1 MKFVNYLIG
10 ILLLWGSYAFSQQIS
25 VDDSVGLQQLIEDNL
40 VQNSCVEITNI
51 TSSVNG
57 TASGFSSYAQFD
69 RASSNFPFQNGI
81 MLSTGNATSGGNGVT
96 TPTLSEGSTIWGT
109 DPDLETALGVSN
121 TLNATSIE
129 FDIVSISSQLQFNYL
144 LASEEYFGINPC
156 QLSDGFAFLIKE
168 TGSTLPY
175 QNIALVPGTS
185 TPVNTNTIHDEIFGV
200 CPAQNDQ
207 YFDGYNVGD
216 TNYNG
221 RTTVLTAATTITPYV
236 QYHIKLVIADQ
247 TDGSYDSAVFIEGN
261 SFKILDLGEDVSTC
275 APSVTL
281 DADIEN
287 PLATYAWFLDNSPIT
302 NTNPLPYLLN
312 ATQDGTYR
320 VEVTVDLNGNACV
333 ETDEVVIVLNTEEPI
348 NLISDYFLCDD
359 TSGDETEIFNLST
372 KNTEVIN
379 NIPFTNYSFSYHL
392 SDADARNNANS
403 ISGNFSNTINPQP
416 IFVRIQDLDS
426 GCYGFTTFNLL
437 VNPVPN
443 VTDPTDL
450 EICDTD
456 TEPDGHTV
464 IDLTQKD
471 NEITGGQSNLIV
483 SYHYSAV
490 DADSG
495 ANPIPVPYVNTNTP
509 TEIVY
514 VRVIDTQTGC
524 VNTSSLTINITTS
537 PIVNRDTQYLDA
549 CDTDHDGSADFD
561 LTQVINDVLDG
572 LDPTTVTITFHE
584 TLPDAQSGDNPVAD
598 ETNYQYQNAVI
609 EPGSTTLYIRIEDNN
624 TGCASIVPL
633 EPHTNLLL
641 TGTDTGDFALCDN
654 NDDDNDT
661 LEFDLTTV
669 ALYIANELPNIAVT
683 FYDTET
689 NRDTNNPID
698 DSVLYTATSPTT
710 LYIKIDDIASGCSD
724 FSEIT
729 LLVNPVL
736 LFNPADPIPYCDT
749 DDDGIVSIDMESLD
763 NTVTGGNP
771 NFEVRYYPTNTDA
784 ENNTDQLPPFYTNTA
799 MVETIYAR
807 IENIDTGCATINPF
821 EIQINLAPAA
831 TSPNPEIICDND
843 NNPQDG
849 FSIINLDATIPEVV
863 ADPTGLIIGFFTSYN
878 DADNDVDPITERT
891 NYNANTQTVY
901 IRVENDD
908 SLSCYNIVEYEI
920 TVNTLPIIPN
930 LTPFQICNDDGSPT
944 AYFLMVDKDVEI
956 LNGQT
961 GKEVYYFEDAGF
973 TTPIDKD
980 NDFQNSSNPQTI
992 YVRVENITDP
1002 TCFATS
1008 SFTLQVSSD
1017 PVYNTDFDPYLICD
1031 DITND
1036 QEHVF
1041 NLDEKRDEISQG
1053 STDLIIS
1060 FHLTQSDA
1068 EDNLNPQPTA
1078 YTNISNPQ
1086 TLYVRI
1092 ESSASFCYVVEEL
1105 GINIIASPDIT
1116 QASPFESCATDYSGS
1131 VIFNLEDADF
1141 QINDRLQNNLITN
1154 YFEDFED
1161 INQSDGLDNSNEIT
1175 DPTNYLSNTRT
1186 IYIKV
1191 ANTLTRCFSVIPLD
1205 LVVVPPPATNA
1216 IGTIEICDNDTD
1228 TFDLTTV
1235 DALIVND
1242 PNTVDI
1248 SYHNTQTDADNNQ
1261 NPIGNTFNYTASN
1274 HTIYVRVND
1283 PLINCPITV
1292 SFNLQI
1298 NQNPIANTA
1307 PDLVACDDDFDGFF
1321 EFDLSANANTIIGS
1335 QNASIHTVTYYSD
1348 ATNAETA
1355 SNALPNL
1362 HAAFDG
1368 EIIFARIQNNNTGC
1382 FSVSQF
1388 ATRIN
1393 PLPVIPIEDVVPLC
1407 INDLPL
1413 IISADTG
1420 NPNDTYLWS
1429 TGETSTEILLN
1440 DAGDIGDYWVTV
1452 TTPYVIGSDCSY
1464 TKNFTVIESED
1475 ATINFTT
1482 KVDFADPNSIT
1493 VDVSGIGDY
1502 VFILD
1507 DGEPQTS
1514 NVFENVTFGLH
1525 IVTIRDLNGCKD
1537 VTTEVVVID
1546 IPKFV
1551 TPNNDGTFD
1560 TWHIVGIQE
1569 IPGTVVYI
1577 YNRHG
1582 KLLKTLPHTSIGW
1595 DGTFNGQN
1603 MPSDDYWFVAKIIQ
1617 NNEAFDIRGHFALK
1631 R

>member
-1 MKFVNYLIG
+1 MKFGNFLMG
-10 ILLLWGSYAFSQQIS
+10 IFLLWGSYAFSQQIS
-25 VDDSVGLQQLIEDNL
+25 IDDSVGLQPLIENNL

-57 TASGFSSYAQFD
+57 SSSGFSSYAQFN
-69 RASSNFPFQNGI
+69 RAGSNFPFQNGI

-109 DPDLETALGVSN
+109 DPDLEAALGVSN

-168 TGSTLPY
+168 TGSALPY

-200 CPAQNDQ
+200 CPAQNSQ
-207 YFDGYNVGD
+207 YFDGYNIGD

-221 RTTVLTAATTITPYV
+221 RTNVLTASTTITPYV

-247 TDGSYDSAVFIEGN
+247 TDGTFDSAVFIEGN
-261 SFKILDLGEDVSTC
+261 SFRILDLGDDVSTC

-281 DADIEN
+281 DADIQN
-287 PLATYAWFLDNSPIT
+287 PQATYAWFLDN
-302 NTNPLPYLLN
+302 NPLATTLSTMS
-312 ATQDGTYR
+312 ATQDGIYR

-333 ETDEVVIVLNTEEPI
+333 ETDEIVVVLNTEEPI
-348 NLISDYFLCDD
+348 APISDYFLCDD
-359 TSGDETEIFNLST
+359 ISEDGIEVFDLSS
-372 KNTEVIN
+372 KNAEVIN
-379 NIPFTNYSFSYHL
+379 NIPFTNFFPHSYHL
-392 SDADARNNANS
+392 SDTDARNNVNS
-403 ISGNFSNTINPQP
+403 VSGNFSNTVNPQT
-416 IFVRIQDLDS
+416 IYVRIQDSDT
-426 GCYGFTTFNLL
+426 GCFGFTTFDLI

-443 VTDPTDL
+443 VTDPTPL
-450 EICDTD
+450 EICDSD
-456 TEPDGHTV
+456 TVPDGYTV

-471 NEITGGQSNLIV
+471 NEITGGQSNLAV

-490 DADSG
+490 DADNG
-495 ANPIPVPYVNTNTP
+495 ANPIPIPYVNTNTP
-509 TEIVY
+509 TEVVY
-514 VRVIDTQTGC
+514 IRVIDTQTGC
-524 VNTSSLTINITTS
+524 VNTSSLTIDITTS
-537 PIVNRDTQYLDA
+537 PIVDRNTQYIDA
-549 CDTDHDGSADFD
+549 CDADHDGSADFD
-561 LTQVINDVLDG
+561 LTQVINDVLMG

-584 TLPDAQSGDNPVAD
+584 TLPDAQSGINPVAD
-598 ETNYQYQNAVI
+598 ETNYQYQNALL
-609 EPGSTTLYIRIEDNN
+609 EPGSTRLYIRIEDNN

-641 TGTDTGDFALCDN
+641 TGTDTGDFALCDT
-654 NDDDNDT
+654 NDDGNDT
-661 LEFDLTTV
+661 LEFNLNTV
-669 ALYIANELPNIAVT
+669 ALFIANELPNIVVT
-683 FYDTET
+683 FYVTEMD
-689 NRDTNNPID
+689 RDTDTNPID
-698 DSVLYTATSPTT
+698 TTVLFAATSPTT
-710 LYIKIDDIASGCSD
+710 VYIKIDDVVSGCSD

-736 LFNPADPIPYCDT
+736 LFNPANPLPYCDT
-749 DDDGIVSIDMESLD
+749 DDDGFVSIDLASLD
-763 NTVTGGNP
+763 DTVTGGNP
-771 NFEVRYYPTNTDA
+771 NFEVRYFSTDIDA
-784 ENNTDQLPPFYTNTA
+784 QNNTNQLPPFYTNTS
-799 MVETIYAR
+799 MLETIYAR
-807 IENIDTGCATINPF
+807 IENIDTGCSTINPF

-831 TSPNPEIICDND
+831 TSPSPIVICDND
-843 NNPQDG
+843 QDG
-849 FSIINLDATIPEVV
+849 FSIINLDDKISETVTSTAGINI
-863 ADPTGLIIGFFTSYN
+863 DFFTSFD
-878 DADNDVDPITERT
+878 DADNNVNPITNRT

-908 SLSCYNIVEYEI
+908 SLSCYNIVTLDV
-920 TVNTLPIIPN
+920 TVNTLPVIPN
-930 LTPFQICNDDGSPT
+930 ITPFQICKDDGTFT
-944 AYFLMVDKDVEI
+944 ADFLLVDKDVEI

-961 GKEVYYFEDAGF
+961 GKEVYYFEDASF
-973 TTPIDKD
+973 TTPIDK
-980 NDFQNSSNPQTI
+980 NTIYQNTTTPQTV
-992 YVRVENITDP
+992 YVRVENITDT

-1017 PVYNTDFDPYLICD
+1017 PIYNTFSPYLICD

-1036 QEHVF
+1036 QIHVF
-1041 NLDEKRDEISQG
+1041 DLNEKITEISQG
-1053 STDLIIS
+1053 SPDNLNVT
-1060 FHLTQSDA
+1060 FHLTRQNA
-1068 EDNLNPQPTA
+1068 EDNINPQPIQ

-1116 QASPFESCATDYSGS
+1116 QATPFEQCDTDYDGF
-1131 VIFNLEDADF
+1131 VTFNLENADF
-1141 QINDRLQNNLITN
+1141 EILDRLQNDLIVN
-1154 YFEDFED
+1154 YFENFTD
-1161 INQSDGLDNSNEIT
+1161 INQNDGLDNSNEIL
-1175 DPTNYLSNTRT
+1175 DPINYISNTRT
-1186 IYIKV
+1186 VYIKV

-1205 LVVVPPPATNA
+1205 LVVVPPPPTNN
-1216 IGTIEICDNDTD
+1216 INTIEICDNDTD
-1228 TFDLTTV
+1228 TFDLATV
-1235 DALIVND
+1235 NTQIVND
-1242 PNTVDI
+1242 PSLVII
-1248 SYHNTQTDADNNQ
+1248 SYHNSQNDADNNQ
-1261 NPIGNTFNYTASN
+1261 NPIGNTYNYTANN
-1274 HTIYVRVND
+1274 HTIFVRVND

-1298 NQNPIANTA
+1298 NPNPIANTA
-1307 PDLVACDDDFDGFF
+1307 PDLISCDDDFDGFF
-1321 EFDLSANANTIIGS
+1321 EFDLSVNTNTIIGS
-1335 QNASIHTVTYYSD
+1335 QNTSTHTVTYYND
-1348 ATNAETA
+1348 ITNAESE

-1362 HAAFDG
+1362 YSAFDG
-1368 EIIFARIQNNNTGC
+1368 EIIYARIENNNTGC
-1382 FSVSQF
+1382 FAISQF

-1393 PLPVIPIEDVVPLC
+1393 PLPIVPIEDLVPLC

-1420 NPNDTYLWS
+1420 NPSDTYLWS
-1429 TGETSTEILLN
+1429 TGETSTEVLL
-1440 DAGDIGDYWVTV
+1440 DDVGDIGDYWVTV
-1452 TTPYVIGSDCSY
+1452 TTPHVVGPDCQY
-1464 TKNFTVIESED
+1464 TRNFTVIESED

-1560 TWHIVGIQE
+1560 TWHIVGVQE

-1582 KLLKTLPHTSIGW
+1582 KLLKTLPHTSRGW
-1595 DGTFNGQN
+1595 DGTFNGHN
-1603 MPSDDYWFVAKIIQ
+1603 MPSDDYWFVAKVIQ
-1617 NNEAFDIRGHFALK
+1617 NGEAFDIKGHFALK

>member
-1 MKFVNYLIG
+1 MKFVNYLLG
-10 ILLLWGSYAFSQQIS
+10 LLLLSSSYAFSQQIS
-25 VDDSVGLQQLIEDNL
+25 VDDTVGLQQLIQDNL

-57 TASGFSSYAQFD
+57 TSSGFSSYAQFD

-109 DPDLETALGVSN
+109 DPDLETALGVTN

-168 TGSTLPY
+168 TGSPLPY
-175 QNIALVPGTS
+175 QNIALVPNTS

-247 TDGSYDSAVFIEGN
+247 TDGTFDSAVFIEGN
-261 SFKILDLGEDVSTC
+261 SFKILDLGDDISTC
-275 APSVTL
+275 APSVIL
-281 DADIEN
+281 DADIQN
-287 PLATYAWFLDNSPIT
+287 PLATYAWFLDN
-302 NTNPLPYLLN
+302 NPLATTLPTIS

-333 ETDEVVIVLNTEEPI
+333 ETDEIVVVLNTEEPI
-348 NLISDYFLCDD
+348 DPISDYFLCDIG
-359 TSGDETEIFNLST
+359 GDETEIFDLSS

-379 NIPFTNYSFSYHL
+379 NIPFTNYDFSYHL
-392 SDADARNNANS
+392 SDADARNNINAVT
-403 ISGNFSNTINPQP
+403 GNFSNTVNPQT
-416 IFVRIQDLDS
+416 IYVRIQDLDS
-426 GCYGFTTFNLL
+426 GCYGFTTFNLI

-443 VTDPTDL
+443 ITDPADL
-450 EICDTD
+450 EICDGD
-456 TEPDGHTV
+456 TTPDGYTV

-471 NEITGGQSNLIV
+471 NEITGGQSSLVV
-483 SYHYSAV
+483 SYHYTTA
-490 DADSG
+490 DANSG
-495 ANPIPVPYVNTNTP
+495 ANPIPAPYVNTNTP
-509 TEIVY
+509 TEVVY
-514 VRVIDTQTGC
+514 ARIIDTQTGC
-524 VNTSSLTINITTS
+524 VNTTSLTINITTS
-537 PIVNRDTQYLDA
+537 PIVNRDTQYIDA

-561 LTQVINDVLDG
+561 LTQVINDVLMG
-572 LDPTTVTITFHE
+572 LTGVTFTFHE
-584 TLPDAQSGDNPVAD
+584 TLPDAQTGDNPIAD
-598 ETNYQYQNAVI
+598 ETNYQYQNALL
-609 EPGSTTLYIRIEDNN
+609 EPGNATLYIRIVDDI

-633 EPHTNLLL
+633 EVHTNLLL
-641 TGTDTGDFALCDN
+641 TGTDTGDFALCDT
-654 NDDDNDT
+654 NDDTNDT
-661 LEFDLTTV
+661 LAFDLNIV
-669 ALYIANELPNIAVT
+669 ALYIANELPNIFVT
-683 FYDTET
+683 FYETET
-689 NRDTNNPID
+689 DRDTDNNPLD
-698 DSVLYTATSPTT
+698 DSIPYPATSPTT
-710 LYIKIDDIASGCSD
+710 LYIKIDDVISGCSD

-729 LLVNPVL
+729 LLVNPVI
-736 LFNPADPIPYCDT
+736 LFNPTAPIPYCDT
-749 DDDGIVSIDMESLD
+749 DDDGIVSIDLASLD
-763 NTVTGGNP
+763 DTVTGGNP
-771 NFEVRYYPTNTDA
+771 NFEVRYYPTYTDA
-784 ENNTDQLPPFYTNTA
+784 ENNTNQLPPFYTNTL

-807 IENIDTGCATINPF
+807 IENIDTSCNTINPF
-821 EIQINLAPAA
+821 EIQINVAPAA
-831 TSPNPEIICDND
+831 TSPSPILICDND
-843 NNPQDG
+843 QDG
-849 FSIINLDATIPEVV
+849 FSIINLEDKISETVTSTA
-863 ADPTGLIIGFFTSYN
+863 GLNIDFFTSFD
-878 DADNDVDPITERT
+878 DADNNVNPITDTT
-891 NYNANTQTVY
+891 NYNANTQTIY

-908 SLSCYNIVEYEI
+908 SLSCYNIVTLDV
-920 TVNTLPIIPN
+920 TVNTIPVIPN
-930 LTPFQICNDDGSPT
+930 LTPFQICNDNGSFT
-944 AYFLMVDKDVEI
+944 ADFLLVDKDAEI

-961 GKEVYYFEDAGF
+961 GKEVYYFEDAAL
-973 TTPIDKD
+973 TIPIDK
-980 NDFQNSSNPQTI
+980 NVVYQNTSPSQTI
-992 YVRVENITDP
+992 YIRVENITDA
-1002 TCFATS
+1002 TCSATS
-1008 SFTLQVSSD
+1008 SFTLEVSSD
-1017 PVYNTDFDPYLICD
+1017 PIYNPFNPYLICD

-1036 QEHVF
+1036 QIHLF
-1041 NLDEKRDEISQG
+1041 DLTEKVTEISQG
-1053 STDLIIS
+1053 SPDNLNIS
-1060 FHLTQSDA
+1060 FHLNRQDA
-1068 EDNLNPQPTA
+1068 EDNLNPQPLQ
-1078 YTNISNPQ
+1078 YTNVSNPQ

-1116 QASPFESCATDYSGS
+1116 EANPFENCDTDYDGFVS
-1131 VIFNLEDADF
+1131 FNLEDADF
-1141 QINDRLQNNLITN
+1141 EILDRLQNNLITN
-1154 YFEDFED
+1154 YFENFAD
-1161 INQSDGLDNSNEIT
+1161 INQNDGLDNSNEIV
-1175 DPTNYLSNTRT
+1175 DPTNYISDTKT
-1186 IYIKV
+1186 VYIKV
-1191 ANTLTRCFSVIPLD
+1191 ANTLTGCFSVIPLD
-1205 LVVVPPPATNA
+1205 LVVVPPPPTNA

-1235 DALIVND
+1235 DAQIVND
-1242 PNTVDI
+1242 PSVVTI
-1248 SYHNTQTDADNNQ
+1248 SYHDTQNDSDNNQ
-1261 NPIGNTFNYTASN
+1261 NPIGNTFNYTANN
-1274 HTIYVRVND
+1274 HIIYVRVND
-1283 PLINCPITV
+1283 PLVDCPITV

-1298 NQNPIANTA
+1298 NANPIANTS
-1307 PDLVACDDDFDGFF
+1307 PDLVECDDDFDGFF
-1321 EFDLSANANTIIGS
+1321 EFDLSASANAIIGS

-1348 ATNAETA
+1348 LASAETA

-1368 EIIFARIQNNNTGC
+1368 EIIFARIQNDNTGC
-1382 FSVSQF
+1382 FGVSQF

-1393 PLPVIPIEDVVPLC
+1393 PLPIIPIEDVVPLC

-1413 IISADTG
+1413 IISAYTG

-1429 TGETSTEILLN
+1429 TGETSTEILLD
-1440 DAGDIGDYWVTV
+1440 DATDIGDYWVTV

-1525 IVTIRDLNGCKD
+1525 VVTIRDLNGCKD
-1537 VTTEVVVID
+1537 TTTEVVVID

-1560 TWHIVGIQE
+1560 TWHIVGVQE

>member
-1 MKFVNYLIG
+1 MGLFF
-10 ILLLWGSYAFSQQIS
+10 LWSSYGFSQQIS
-25 VDDSVGLQQLIEDNL
+25 VDDTVGLQDLIENNL

-57 TASGFSSYAQFD
+57 STSGFSSYAQFD
-69 RASSNFPFQNGI
+69 RAGSNFPFQNGI

-96 TPTLSEGSTIWGT
+96 TPTLSEGSSIWGT
-109 DPDLETALGVSN
+109 DPDLETALGVTN

-168 TGSTLPY
+168 TGSAAPY

-247 TDGSYDSAVFIEGN
+247 TDGDFDSAVFIEGN
-261 SFKILDLGEDVSTC
+261 SFNILDLGDDVSTC

-281 DADIEN
+281 NANINN
-287 PLATYAWFLDNSPIT
+287 PLATYAWFLDN
-302 NTNPLPYLLN
+302 NPLATTLSSIS

-333 ETDEVVIVLNTEEPI
+333 ETDEIEIVLNTEEPI
-348 NLISDYFLCDD
+348 NPISDYFLCDD
-359 TSGDETEIFNLST
+359 ISEDGVEVFDLSS

-379 NIPFTNYSFSYHL
+379 NIPFANYGFSYHL
-392 SDADARNNANS
+392 SDADARNNVNE
-403 ISGNFSNTINPQP
+403 ISGNFTNTVNPQT
-416 IFVRIQDLDS
+416 IYVRIQDLDS
-426 GCYGFTTFNLL
+426 GCFGYTTFDLI

-443 VTDPTDL
+443 ITDPVDL

-456 TEPDGHTV
+456 TEPDGYTV

-471 NEITGGQSNLIV
+471 NEITGGDSNLVV
-483 SYHYSAV
+483 SYHYTTT

-495 ANPIPVPYVNTNTP
+495 ANPIPIPYVNTNTP
-509 TEIVY
+509 TEVVY
-514 VRVIDTQTGC
+514 ARVINTQTGC
-524 VNTSSLTINITTS
+524 VNTTSLTINITVS
-537 PIVNRDTQYLDA
+537 PVVNRNTQFIDA
-549 CDTDHDGSADFD
+549 CDTDHDGSAEFD
-561 LTQVINDVLDG
+561 LTLVINDVLDG

-584 TLPDAQSGDNPVAD
+584 TLPDAQSGLNAVAD
-598 ETNYQYQNAVI
+598 ETNYQYQNALL
-609 EPGSTTLYIRIEDNN
+609 EPGSTILYIRIEDNI

-641 TGTDTGDFALCDN
+641 TGTDTGDFALCDD
-654 NDDDNDT
+654 NDDDTDT
-661 LEFDLTTV
+661 LDFDLSNV
-669 ALYIANELPNIAVT
+669 ALFIANELPNIAVT
-683 FYDTET
+683 FYETET
-689 NRDTNNPID
+689 DRDTDTNPLN
-698 DSVLYTATSPTT
+698 SSSPYPATSPTT
-710 LYIKIDDIASGCSD
+710 LFIKIDDTASGCSD

-729 LLVNPVL
+729 LLVNPVIV
-736 LFNPADPIPYCDT
+736 FDPTDPLPYCDT
-749 DDDGIVSIDMESLD
+749 DDDGFVSIDLASLD
-763 NTVTGGNP
+763 DTVTGGNTD
-771 NFEVRYYPTNTDA
+771 FEVRYYLTNTDA
-784 ENNTDQLPPFYTNTA
+784 ENNTNQLPPFYTNTNS
-799 MVETIYAR
+799 VETIYAR
-807 IENIDTGCATINPF
+807 IENIDTSCHTINPF
-821 EIQINLAPAA
+821 QIQINLAPAA
-831 TSPNPEIICDND
+831 TSPSPIVICNND
-843 NNPQDG
+843 DDG
-849 FSIINLDATIPEVV
+849 FSIINLEDKIAEVV
-863 ADPTGLIIGFFTSYN
+863 TNTAGLNIDFFTSFD
-878 DADNDVDPITERT
+878 DANNNVNPIPLADRT
-891 NYNANTQTVY
+891 NYNANTQTIY

-908 SLSCYNIVEYEI
+908 SLSCYNIVTLDI
-920 TVNTLPIIPN
+920 TVNTLPAITN
-930 LTPFQICNDDGSPT
+930 LTPFQICNDNGSVV
-944 AYFLMVDKDVEI
+944 ADFLLVDKDAEI
-956 LNGQT
+956 LNVQT
-961 GKEVYYFEDAGF
+961 GKEVFYFEDAAL
-973 TTPIDKD
+973 TIPIDK
-980 NDFQNSSNPQTI
+980 NTIYQNTSNPQTI
-992 YVRVENITDP
+992 YVRVENTSDA
-1002 TCFATS
+1002 TCSDTS
-1008 SFTLQVSSD
+1008 SFELQVSSD
-1017 PVYNTDFDPYLICD
+1017 PVYNNFSPYLICD
-1031 DITND
+1031 DLSND
-1036 QEHVF
+1036 QIHEF
-1041 NLDEKRDEISQG
+1041 NLNEKITEITQG
-1053 STDLIIS
+1053 SPDNLNVT
-1060 FHLTQSDA
+1060 FHLNRQNA
-1068 EDNLNPQPTA
+1068 EDNVNPQPLQ

-1116 QASPFESCATDYSGS
+1116 QATPFEQCDTDYDGEVS
-1131 VIFNLEDADF
+1131 FNLENADF
-1141 QINDRLQNNLITN
+1141 QINDRLQNNLIVN
-1154 YFEDFED
+1154 YFENFDD
-1161 INQSDGLDNSNEIT
+1161 INQNDGLDNSNEIT
-1175 DPTNYLSNTRT
+1175 TPTDYISNSRT
-1186 IYIKV
+1186 VYIKV
-1191 ANTLTRCFSVIPLD
+1191 ANTLTRCFSVIPLE
-1205 LVVVPPPATNA
+1205 LVVVPPPATNN
-1216 IGTIEICDNDTD
+1216 IDTIEICDNDSN

-1235 DALIVND
+1235 NAQLVND
-1242 PNTVDI
+1242 TNTVNI
-1248 SYHNTQTDADNNQ
+1248 TYHNTQNDADNNQ

-1274 HTIYVRVND
+1274 HTIYARVND
-1283 PLINCPITV
+1283 PQVNCPITV
-1292 SFNLQI
+1292 AFNLQI

-1307 PDLVACDDDFDGFF
+1307 PDLIACDDDFDGIF

-1348 ATNAETA
+1348 ATNAE
-1355 SNALPNL
+1355 NATNVLPNL
-1362 HAAFDG
+1362 HAAVDG
-1368 EIIFARIQNNNTGC
+1368 EMIYARIQNNNTGC
-1382 FSVSQF
+1382 FAVSQF

-1393 PLPVIPIEDVVPLC
+1393 PLPVIPIDDVVPLC

-1413 IISADTG
+1413 IINADTG

-1429 TGETSTEILLN
+1429 TGETSTEIRLEN
-1440 DAGDIGDYWVTV
+1440 ASDIGDYLVTV
-1452 TTPYVIGSDCSY
+1452 TTPHVVGPDCSF

-1514 NVFENVTFGLH
+1514 NVFDNVTFGLH
-1525 IVTIRDLNGCKD
+1525 LITIRDLNGCKD

-1551 TPNNDGTFD
+1551 TPNNDGFFD

-1569 IPGTVVYI
+1569 IPGTLVYI

-1603 MPSDDYWFVAKIIQ
+1603 MPSDDYWFVAKVIQ
-1617 NNEAFDIRGHFALK
+1617 NGETFDVKGHFALK

>member
-1 MKFVNYLIG
+1 MKFVNYLMG

-25 VDDSVGLQQLIEDNL
+25 VDDSVALQPLIENNL

-57 TASGFSSYAQFD
+57 SSSGFSSYAQFS

-109 DPDLETALGVSN
+109 DPDLETALGITN

-168 TGSTLPY
+168 TGSALPY

-200 CPAQNDQ
+200 CPAQNSQ
-207 YFDGYNVGD
+207 YFDGYNIGD

-221 RTTVLTAATTITPYV
+221 RTNVLTASTTITPYV

-247 TDGSYDSAVFIEGN
+247 TDGTFDSAVFIEGN
-261 SFKILDLGEDVSTC
+261 SFKILDLGDDVSTC

-281 DADIEN
+281 DADIQN
-287 PLATYAWFLDNSPIT
+287 PLATYAWFLDN
-302 NTNPLPYLLN
+302 NPLATTLSTIS

-333 ETDEVVIVLNTEEPI
+333 ETDEIVVILNTEEPI
-348 NLISDYFLCDD
+348 NPITDYILCDD
-359 TSGDETEIFNLST
+359 ISSDGTEIFDLTS
-372 KNTEVIN
+372 KNVEVIN

-392 SDADARNNANS
+392 SDADARNNVNS
-403 ISGNFSNTINPQP
+403 VSGNFSNTVNPQT
-416 IFVRIQDLDS
+416 IYVRIQDLDS
-426 GCYGFTTFNLL
+426 GCYGFTTFNLI

-443 VTDPTDL
+443 IIDPTDL
-450 EICDTD
+450 EVCDSD
-456 TEPDGHTV
+456 TVPDGYTV

-471 NEITGGQSNLIV
+471 NEITGGQSNLVV

-490 DADSG
+490 DANNG
-495 ANPIPVPYVNTNTP
+495 VNPIPIPYVNTNTP
-509 TEIVY
+509 IEVVY

-537 PIVNRDTQYLDA
+537 PIVNRDTQYIDA
-549 CDTDHDGSADFD
+549 CDADHDGSANFD
-561 LTQVINDVLDG
+561 LTQVINDILMG
-572 LDPTTVTITFHE
+572 LTGVTFTFHE
-584 TLPDAQSGDNPVAD
+584 TLPDAQTGNNPIAD
-598 ETNYQYQNAVI
+598 ETNYQYQNVLI
-609 EPGSTTLYIRIEDNN
+609 EPGNARLYVRIVDDV

-633 EPHTNLLL
+633 EVHTNLLL
-641 TGTDTGDFALCDN
+641 TGTDTGDFALCDT
-654 NDDDNDT
+654 NDDENDT
-661 LEFDLTTV
+661 LEFNLNTV
-669 ALYIANELPNIAVT
+669 AQFIANELPNIVIT
-683 FYDTET
+683 FYVTEID
-689 NRDTNNPID
+689 RDTNTNPID
-698 DSVLYTATSPTT
+698 TSVLFAATSPTT
-710 LYIKIDDIASGCSD
+710 VYIKIDDVASGCSD

-736 LFNPADPIPYCDT
+736 LFNPANPLPYCDT
-749 DDDGIVSIDMESLD
+749 DDDGFVSIDLASLD
-763 NTVTGGNP
+763 VTVTGGNP
-771 NFEVRYYPTNTDA
+771 NFEVRYFPTDIDA
-784 ENNTDQLPPFYTNTA
+784 QNNTNQLPPFYTNTT

-807 IENIDTGCATINPF
+807 IENIDTGCSTINPF

-831 TSPNPEIICDND
+831 TSPSPIIICDND
-843 NNPQDG
+843 QDG
-849 FSIINLDATIPEVV
+849 FSIINLEDKIPETVTST
-863 ADPTGLIIGFFTSYN
+863 TGINIDFFTSFD
-878 DADNDVDPITERT
+878 DADNNINPITTRT
-891 NYNANTQTVY
+891 SYNANTQTIY

-908 SLSCYNIVEYEI
+908 SLSCYNIVTLDV
-920 TVNTLPIIPN
+920 TVNTLPVIPSI
-930 LTPFQICNDDGSPT
+930 TPFLICKDDGTFT
-944 AYFLMVDKDVEI
+944 ADFLLVDKDAEI

-973 TTPIDKD
+973 TIPIDK
-980 NDFQNSSNPQTI
+980 NTIYQNTTTPQTI
-992 YVRVENITDP
+992 YVRVENITDAA
-1002 TCFATS
+1002 CSATS

-1017 PVYNTDFDPYLICD
+1017 PIYNAFTPYLICD

-1036 QEHVF
+1036 QIHLF
-1041 NLDEKRDEISQG
+1041 DLNEKVTEISQG
-1053 STDLIIS
+1053 SPDNLNVT
-1060 FHLTQSDA
+1060 FHLTRQDA
-1068 EDNLNPQPTA
+1068 EDNANAQPLQ

-1116 QASPFESCATDYSGS
+1116 QANPFESCDTDYDGF
-1131 VIFNLEDADF
+1131 VTFNLENADF
-1141 QINDRLQNNLITN
+1141 EINDRLQNNLITN
-1154 YFEDFED
+1154 YFENFTD
-1161 INQSDGLDNSNEIT
+1161 INQNDGLDNSNQIA
-1175 DPTNYLSNTRT
+1175 DPVNYISNTRT
-1186 IYIKV
+1186 VYIKV
-1191 ANTLTRCFSVIPLD
+1191 ANTLTGCFSVIPLD
-1205 LVVVPPPATNA
+1205 LVVIPPPVTNN
-1216 IGTIEICDNDTD
+1216 INTIEICDNDTD

-1235 DALIVND
+1235 DAQIVND
-1242 PNTVDI
+1242 PNIVNI
-1248 SYHNTQTDADNNQ
+1248 SYHNSQNDADNNQ
-1261 NPIGNTFNYTASN
+1261 NPFGNIFNYTASN
-1274 HTIYVRVND
+1274 HTIYIRVND
-1283 PLINCPITV
+1283 PLINCPITI

-1298 NQNPIANTA
+1298 NPNPIANTA
-1307 PDLVACDDDFDGFF
+1307 PDLISCDDDFDGLF
-1321 EFDLSANANTIIGS
+1321 EFDLSTNTNIVIGS
-1335 QNASIHTVTYYSD
+1335 QNPSIHSVTYYND
-1348 ATNAETA
+1348 VTNAESA
-1355 SNALPNL
+1355 SNVLPNL
-1362 HAAFDG
+1362 HTAFDG
-1368 EIIFARIQNNNTGC
+1368 EIIYARLQNNNTGC
-1382 FSVSQF
+1382 FAISQF

-1393 PLPVIPIEDVVPLC
+1393 PLPIIPIDDFVPLC

-1413 IISADTG
+1413 IINADTG

-1429 TGETSTEILLN
+1429 TGETSTEILL
-1440 DAGDIGDYWVTV
+1440 DDVGDIGDYWVTV
-1452 TTPYVIGSDCSY
+1452 TIPHVVGPDCSY

-1525 IVTIRDLNGCKD
+1525 VVTIRDLNGCKD

-1560 TWHIVGIQE
+1560 TWHIVGVQE

-1582 KLLKTLPHTSIGW
+1582 KLLKTLPHTSRGW
-1595 DGTFNGQN
+1595 DGTFNGSN

-1617 NNEAFDIRGHFALK
+1617 NGAAFDIKGHFALK

>member
-1 MKFVNYLIG
+1 MKFVNYLMG

-25 VDDSVGLQQLIEDNL
+25 IDDSIGLQPLIENNL

-57 TASGFSSYAQFD
+57 SSSGFSSYAQFN
-69 RASSNFPFQNGI
+69 RASSNFPFQSGI

-109 DPDLETALGVSN
+109 DPDLEAALGVTN

-168 TGSTLPY
+168 TGSALPY

-207 YFDGYNVGD
+207 YFDGYNIGD

-221 RTTVLTAATTITPYV
+221 RTNVLTASTTITPYV

-247 TDGSYDSAVFIEGN
+247 TDGTFDSAVFIEGN
-261 SFKILDLGEDVSTC
+261 SFKILDLGDDVSTC
-275 APSVTL
+275 GPSVSL
-281 DADIEN
+281 DADIQN
-287 PLATYAWFLDNSPIT
+287 PLATYAWFLDN
-302 NTNPLPYLLN
+302 NPLATTLSTIS

-333 ETDEVVIVLNTEEPI
+333 ETDEVVVVLNTEEPI
-348 NLISDYFLCDD
+348 NPISDYILCDD
-359 TSGDETEIFNLST
+359 ISSDGTEIFDLTT

-403 ISGNFSNTINPQP
+403 VTGNFSNTTNPQT
-416 IFVRIQDLDS
+416 IYVRIQDLDS
-426 GCYGFTTFNLL
+426 GCYGFTTFNLI
-437 VNPVPN
+437 VSPVPN
-443 VTDPTDL
+443 ITDPIPL
-450 EICDTD
+450 EVCDSD
-456 TEPDGHTV
+456 TVPDGYTI

-471 NEITGGQSNLIV
+471 AEITSGQSNLVV

-490 DADSG
+490 DASNG
-495 ANPIPVPYVNTNTP
+495 VNPIPIPYVNTNTP
-509 TEIVY
+509 TETVY
-514 VRVIDTQTGC
+514 VRVINTQTGC
-524 VNTSSLTINITTS
+524 VNTSSLTINMTTS
-537 PIVNRDTQYLDA
+537 PIVNRDTQYIDA
-549 CDTDHDGSADFD
+549 CDTDHDGSADFN
-561 LTQVINDVLDG
+561 LTQVINDVLMG

-584 TLPDAQSGDNPVAD
+584 TLPDAQSGINPVAD
-598 ETNYQYQNAVI
+598 ETNYQYQNALL
-609 EPGSTTLYIRIEDNN
+609 EPGSTRLYIRIEDNN

-641 TGTDTGDFALCDN
+641 TGTDTGDFALCDT
-654 NDDDNDT
+654 NDDENDT
-661 LEFDLTTV
+661 LNFDLTTV
-669 ALYIANELPNIAVT
+669 AQFIANELPNIVVT
-683 FYDTET
+683 FYETET
-689 NRDTNNPID
+689 ERDTDTNPID
-698 DSVLYTATSPTT
+698 TSVLFPATSPTT
-710 LYIKIDDIASGCSD
+710 LYIKIDDVVSGCSD

-736 LFNPADPIPYCDT
+736 LFNPANPLPYCDT
-749 DDDGIVSIDMESLD
+749 DDDGFVSIDLASLD
-763 NTVTGGNP
+763 NIVTGGNT
-771 NFEVRYYPTNTDA
+771 NFEVRYFSSDIDA
-784 ENNTDQLPPFYTNTA
+784 QNNTNQLPPFYTNTA

-807 IENIDTGCATINPF
+807 IENIDTSCSTINPF

-831 TSPNPEIICDND
+831 TSPTPIVICDD
-843 NNPQDG
+843 DQDG
-849 FSIINLDATIPEVV
+849 FSIINLENKISETVTSTAGINID
-863 ADPTGLIIGFFTSYN
+863 FFTSID
-878 DADNDVDPITERT
+878 DANNNVNPITNRT
-891 NYNANTQTVY
+891 NYNANTQTIY

-908 SLSCYNIVEYEI
+908 SLSCYNIVTLDV
-920 TVNTLPIIPN
+920 TVNTVPVIPN
-930 LTPFQICNDDGSPT
+930 ITPFQICKDDGTFT
-944 AYFLMVDKDVEI
+944 ADFLLIDKDAEI

-961 GKEVYYFEDAGF
+961 GKEVYYFEDAAL
-973 TTPIDKD
+973 TIPIDK
-980 NDFQNSSNPQTI
+980 NTIYQNTSTPQTI
-992 YVRVENITDP
+992 YIRVENITDA
-1002 TCFATS
+1002 TCFTTS
-1008 SFTLQVSSD
+1008 SFVLQVSSD
-1017 PVYNTDFDPYLICD
+1017 PMYNAFTPYLICD
-1031 DITND
+1031 DISND
-1036 QEHVF
+1036 QIHLF
-1041 NLDEKRDEISQG
+1041 NLNEKVTEISQG
-1053 STDLIIS
+1053 SPDNLNVT
-1060 FHLTQSDA
+1060 FHLTRQNA
-1068 EDNLNPQPTA
+1068 EDNVNPQPLQ
-1078 YTNISNPQ
+1078 YTNVSNPQ

-1116 QASPFESCATDYSGS
+1116 QANPFESCDTDYDGF
-1131 VIFNLEDADF
+1131 VTFNLENADF

-1154 YFEDFED
+1154 YFENFTD
-1161 INQSDGLDNSNEIT
+1161 INQNDGLDNSNEIT
-1175 DPTNYLSNTRT
+1175 DPVNYISNTKT
-1186 IYIKV
+1186 VYIKV
-1191 ANTLTRCFSVIPLD
+1191 ANTLTGCFSVIPLD
-1205 LVVVPPPATNA
+1205 LVVIPPPATNP
-1216 IGTIEICDNDTD
+1216 INTIEICDNDTN

-1235 DALIVND
+1235 NAQIVND
-1242 PNTVDI
+1242 PSLVNI
-1248 SYHNTQTDADNNQ
+1248 SYHDSQNDADNNQ
-1261 NPIGNTFNYTASN
+1261 NPIGNTFNYTSTN
-1274 HTIYVRVND
+1274 HIIFVRVND
-1283 PLINCPITV
+1283 PLINCPITL

-1298 NQNPIANTA
+1298 NPNPIANTA
-1307 PDLVACDDDFDGFF
+1307 PDLISCDDDFDGFY
-1321 EFDLSANANTIIGS
+1321 EFDLSANTNAILGT
-1335 QNASIHTVTYYSD
+1335 QNPSTYTVTYYNDLS
-1348 ATNAETA
+1348 NAETA
-1355 SNALPNL
+1355 NNVLPNM
-1362 HAAFDG
+1362 HSAFDD
-1368 EIIFARIQNNNTGC
+1368 EIIYARVQNNTTGC
-1382 FSVSQF
+1382 FAISQF

-1393 PLPVIPIEDVVPLC
+1393 PLPIIPIEDLVPLC

-1420 NPNDTYLWS
+1420 NLNDTYLWS
-1429 TGETSTEILLN
+1429 TGETSTEILL
-1440 DAGDIGDYWVTV
+1440 DDVGDIGDYWVTV
-1452 TTPYVIGSDCSY
+1452 TTPHVVGPDCSY

-1507 DGEPQTS
+1507 DGVPQIS

-1525 IVTIRDLNGCKD
+1525 VVTIRDLNGCKD

-1560 TWHIVGIQE
+1560 TWHIVGVQE

-1595 DGTFNGQN
+1595 DGTFNGHN
-1603 MPSDDYWFVAKIIQ
+1603 MPSDDYWFVAKVIQ
-1617 NNEAFDIRGHFALK
+1617 NGETFDIKGHFALK

>member
-1 MKFVNYLIG
+1 MKFGNFLMG
-10 ILLLWGSYAFSQQIS
+10 IFLLWGSYAFSQQIS
-25 VDDSVGLQQLIEDNL
+25 IDDSVGLQPLIENNL

-57 TASGFSSYAQFD
+57 SSSGFSSYAQFN
-69 RASSNFPFQNGI
+69 RAGSNFPFQNGI

-109 DPDLETALGVSN
+109 DPDLEAALGVSN

-168 TGSTLPY
+168 TGSALPY

-200 CPAQNDQ
+200 CPAQNSQ
-207 YFDGYNVGD
+207 YFDGYNIGD

-221 RTTVLTAATTITPYV
+221 RTNVLTASTTITPYV

-247 TDGSYDSAVFIEGN
+247 TDGTFDSAVFIEGN
-261 SFKILDLGEDVSTC
+261 SFRILDLGDDVSTC

-281 DADIEN
+281 DADIQN
-287 PLATYAWFLDNSPIT
+287 PQATYAWFLDN
-302 NTNPLPYLLN
+302 NPLATTLSTIS

-333 ETDEVVIVLNTEEPI
+333 ETDEIVVILNTEEPI
-348 NLISDYFLCDD
+348 APISDYFLCDD
-359 TSGDETEIFNLST
+359 ISEDGIEVFDLSS

-392 SDADARNNANS
+392 SDADARNNVNS
-403 ISGNFSNTINPQP
+403 ISGNFSNTVIPQQT
-416 IFVRIQDLDS
+416 IYVRIQDLDS
-426 GCYGFTTFNLL
+426 GCYGFTTFNLI

-443 VTDPTDL
+443 VTDPTPL
-450 EICDTD
+450 EICDSD
-456 TEPDGHTV
+456 TVPDGYTV

-471 NEITGGQSNLIV
+471 NEITGGQSNLAV

-490 DADSG
+490 DADNG
-495 ANPIPVPYVNTNTP
+495 ANPIPIPYVNTNTP
-509 TEIVY
+509 TEVVY
-514 VRVIDTQTGC
+514 IRVIDTQTGC
-524 VNTSSLTINITTS
+524 VNTSSLTIDITTS
-537 PIVNRDTQYLDA
+537 PIVDRNTQYIDA
-549 CDTDHDGSADFD
+549 CDADHDGSADFD
-561 LTQVINDVLDG
+561 LTQVINDVLMG

-584 TLPDAQSGDNPVAD
+584 TLPDAQSGINPVAD
-598 ETNYQYQNAVI
+598 ETNYQYQNALL
-609 EPGSTTLYIRIEDNN
+609 EPGSTRLYIRIEDNN

-641 TGTDTGDFALCDN
+641 TGTDTGDFALCDT
-654 NDDDNDT
+654 NDDENDT
-661 LEFDLTTV
+661 LEFNLNTV
-669 ALYIANELPNIAVT
+669 ALFIANELPNIVVT
-683 FYDTET
+683 FYVTEMD
-689 NRDTNNPID
+689 RDTDTNPID
-698 DSVLYTATSPTT
+698 TTVLFAATSPTT
-710 LYIKIDDIASGCSD
+710 VYIKIDDVVSGCSD

-736 LFNPADPIPYCDT
+736 LFNPANPLPYCDT
-749 DDDGIVSIDMESLD
+749 DDDGFVSIDLASLD
-763 NTVTGGNP
+763 DTVTGGNP
-771 NFEVRYYPTNTDA
+771 NFEVRYFSTDIDA
-784 ENNTDQLPPFYTNTA
+784 QNNTNQLPPFYTNTS
-799 MVETIYAR
+799 MLETIYAR
-807 IENIDTGCATINPF
+807 IENIDTGCSTINPF

-831 TSPNPEIICDND
+831 TSPSPIVICDND
-843 NNPQDG
+843 QDG
-849 FSIINLDATIPEVV
+849 FSIINLDDKISETVTSTAGINI
-863 ADPTGLIIGFFTSYN
+863 DFFTSFD
-878 DADNDVDPITERT
+878 DADNNVNPITNRT

-908 SLSCYNIVEYEI
+908 SLSCYNIVTLDV
-920 TVNTLPIIPN
+920 TVNTLPVIPN
-930 LTPFQICNDDGSPT
+930 ITPFQICKDDGTFT
-944 AYFLMVDKDVEI
+944 ADFLLADKDVEI

-961 GKEVYYFEDAGF
+961 GKEVYYFEDASF
-973 TTPIDKD
+973 TTPIDK
-980 NDFQNSSNPQTI
+980 NTIYQNTTTPQTV
-992 YVRVENITDP
+992 YVRVENITDT

-1017 PVYNTDFDPYLICD
+1017 PIYNTFSPYLICD

-1036 QEHVF
+1036 QIHVF
-1041 NLDEKRDEISQG
+1041 DLNEKITEISQG
-1053 STDLIIS
+1053 SPDNLNVT
-1060 FHLTQSDA
+1060 FHLTRQNA
-1068 EDNLNPQPTA
+1068 EDNINPQPIQ

-1116 QASPFESCATDYSGS
+1116 QATPFEQCDTDYDGF
-1131 VIFNLEDADF
+1131 VTFNLENADF
-1141 QINDRLQNNLITN
+1141 EILDRLQNDLIVN
-1154 YFEDFED
+1154 YFENFTD
-1161 INQSDGLDNSNEIT
+1161 INQNDGLDNSNEIL
-1175 DPTNYLSNTRT
+1175 DPINYISNTRT
-1186 IYIKV
+1186 VYIKV

-1205 LVVVPPPATNA
+1205 LVVVPPPPTNN
-1216 IGTIEICDNDTD
+1216 INTIEICDNDTD

-1235 DALIVND
+1235 NAQIVND
-1242 PNTVDI
+1242 PSLVII
-1248 SYHNTQTDADNNQ
+1248 SYHNSQNDADNNQ
-1261 NPIGNTFNYTASN
+1261 NPIGNTYNYTANN
-1274 HTIYVRVND
+1274 HTIFVRVND

-1298 NQNPIANTA
+1298 NPNPIANTA
-1307 PDLVACDDDFDGFF
+1307 PDLISCDDDFDGFF
-1321 EFDLSANANTIIGS
+1321 EFDLLVNTNTIIGS
-1335 QNASIHTVTYYSD
+1335 QNTSTHTVTYYND
-1348 ATNAETA
+1348 ITNAESE

-1362 HAAFDG
+1362 HSAFDG
-1368 EIIFARIQNNNTGC
+1368 EIIYARIENNNTGC
-1382 FSVSQF
+1382 FAISQF

-1393 PLPVIPIEDVVPLC
+1393 PLPIVPIEDLVPLC

-1420 NPNDTYLWS
+1420 NPSDTYLWS
-1429 TGETSTEILLN
+1429 TGETSTEVLL
-1440 DAGDIGDYWVTV
+1440 DDVGDIGDYWVTV
-1452 TTPYVIGSDCSY
+1452 TTPHVVGPDCQY
-1464 TKNFTVIESED
+1464 TRNFTVIESED

-1560 TWHIVGIQE
+1560 TWHIVGVQE

-1582 KLLKTLPHTSIGW
+1582 KLLKTLPHTSRGW
-1595 DGTFNGQN
+1595 DGTFNGHN
-1603 MPSDDYWFVAKIIQ
+1603 MPSDDYWFVAKVIQ
-1617 NNEAFDIRGHFALK
+1617 NGEAFDIKGHFALK

>member
-1 MKFVNYLIG
+1 MKFGNFLMG
-10 ILLLWGSYAFSQQIS
+10 IFLLWGSYAFSQQIS
-25 VDDSVGLQQLIEDNL
+25 IDDSVGLQPLIENNL

-57 TASGFSSYAQFD
+57 SSSGFSSYAQFN
-69 RASSNFPFQNGI
+69 RAGSNFPFQNGI

-109 DPDLETALGVSN
+109 DPDLEAALGVSN

-168 TGSTLPY
+168 TGSALPY

-200 CPAQNDQ
+200 CPAQNSQ
-207 YFDGYNVGD
+207 YFDGYNIGD

-221 RTTVLTAATTITPYV
+221 RTNVLTASTTITPYV

-247 TDGSYDSAVFIEGN
+247 TDGTFDSAVFIEGN
-261 SFKILDLGEDVSTC
+261 SFRILDLGDDVSTC

-281 DADIEN
+281 DADIQN
-287 PLATYAWFLDNSPIT
+287 PQATYAWFLDN
-302 NTNPLPYLLN
+302 NPLATTLSTIS

-333 ETDEVVIVLNTEEPI
+333 ETDEIVVILNTEEPI
-348 NLISDYFLCDD
+348 APISDYFLCDD
-359 TSGDETEIFNLST
+359 ISEDGIEVFDLSS

-392 SDADARNNANS
+392 SDADARNNVNS
-403 ISGNFSNTINPQP
+403 ISGNFSNTVTPQQT
-416 IFVRIQDLDS
+416 IYVRIQDLDS
-426 GCYGFTTFNLL
+426 GCYGFTTFNLI

-443 VTDPTDL
+443 VTDPTPL
-450 EICDTD
+450 EICDSD
-456 TEPDGHTV
+456 TVPDGYTV

-471 NEITGGQSNLIV
+471 NEITGGQSNLAV

-490 DADSG
+490 DADNG
-495 ANPIPVPYVNTNTP
+495 ANPIPIPYVNTNTP
-509 TEIVY
+509 TEVVY
-514 VRVIDTQTGC
+514 IRVIDTQTGC
-524 VNTSSLTINITTS
+524 VNTSSLTIDITTS
-537 PIVNRDTQYLDA
+537 PIVDRNTQYIDA
-549 CDTDHDGSADFD
+549 CDADHDGSADFD
-561 LTQVINDVLDG
+561 LTQVINDVLMG

-584 TLPDAQSGDNPVAD
+584 TLPDAQSGINPVAD
-598 ETNYQYQNAVI
+598 ETNYQYQNALL
-609 EPGSTTLYIRIEDNN
+609 EPGSTRLYIRIEDNN

-641 TGTDTGDFALCDN
+641 TGTDTGDFALCDT
-654 NDDDNDT
+654 NDDENDT
-661 LEFDLTTV
+661 LEFNLNTV
-669 ALYIANELPNIAVT
+669 ALFIANELPNIVVT
-683 FYDTET
+683 FYVTEMD
-689 NRDTNNPID
+689 RDTDTNPID
-698 DSVLYTATSPTT
+698 TTVLFAATSPTT
-710 LYIKIDDIASGCSD
+710 VYIKIDDVVSGCSD

-736 LFNPADPIPYCDT
+736 LFNPANPLPYCDT
-749 DDDGIVSIDMESLD
+749 DDDGFVSIDLASLD
-763 NTVTGGNP
+763 DTVTGGNP
-771 NFEVRYYPTNTDA
+771 NFEVRYFSTDIDA
-784 ENNTDQLPPFYTNTA
+784 QNNTNQLPPFYTNTS
-799 MVETIYAR
+799 MLETIYAR
-807 IENIDTGCATINPF
+807 IENIDTGCSTINPF

-831 TSPNPEIICDND
+831 TSPSPIVICDND
-843 NNPQDG
+843 QDG
-849 FSIINLDATIPEVV
+849 FSIINLDDKISETVTSTAGINI
-863 ADPTGLIIGFFTSYN
+863 DFFTSFD
-878 DADNDVDPITERT
+878 DADNNVNPITNRT

-908 SLSCYNIVEYEI
+908 SLSCYNIVTLDV
-920 TVNTLPIIPN
+920 TVNTLPVIPN
-930 LTPFQICNDDGSPT
+930 ITPFQICKDDGTFT
-944 AYFLMVDKDVEI
+944 ADFLLADKDVEI

-961 GKEVYYFEDAGF
+961 GKEVYYFEDASF
-973 TTPIDKD
+973 TTPIDK
-980 NDFQNSSNPQTI
+980 NTIYQNTTTPQTV
-992 YVRVENITDP
+992 YVRVENITDN

-1017 PVYNTDFDPYLICD
+1017 PIYNTFSPYLICD

-1036 QEHVF
+1036 QIHVF
-1041 NLDEKRDEISQG
+1041 DLNEKITEISQG
-1053 STDLIIS
+1053 SPDNLNVT
-1060 FHLTQSDA
+1060 FHLTRQNA
-1068 EDNLNPQPTA
+1068 EDNINPQPIQ

-1116 QASPFESCATDYSGS
+1116 QATPFEQCDTDYDGF
-1131 VIFNLEDADF
+1131 VTFNLENADF
-1141 QINDRLQNNLITN
+1141 EILDRLQNDLIVN
-1154 YFEDFED
+1154 YFENFTD
-1161 INQSDGLDNSNEIT
+1161 INQNDGLDNSNEIL
-1175 DPTNYLSNTRT
+1175 DPINYISNTRT
-1186 IYIKV
+1186 VYIKV

-1205 LVVVPPPATNA
+1205 LVVVPPPPTNN
-1216 IGTIEICDNDTD
+1216 INTIEICDNDTD

-1235 DALIVND
+1235 NAQIVND
-1242 PNTVDI
+1242 PSLVTI
-1248 SYHNTQTDADNNQ
+1248 SYHNSQNDADNNQ
-1261 NPIGNTFNYTASN
+1261 NPIGNTYNYTANN
-1274 HTIYVRVND
+1274 HTIFVRVND

-1292 SFNLQI
+1292 SFSLQI
-1298 NQNPIANTA
+1298 NPNPIANTA
-1307 PDLVACDDDFDGFF
+1307 PDLISCDDDFDGFF
-1321 EFDLSANANTIIGS
+1321 EFDLSVNTNTIIGS
-1335 QNASIHTVTYYSD
+1335 QNTSTHTVTYYND
-1348 ATNAETA
+1348 ITNAESE

-1362 HAAFDG
+1362 HSAFDG
-1368 EIIFARIQNNNTGC
+1368 EIIYARIENNNTGC
-1382 FSVSQF
+1382 FAISQF

-1393 PLPVIPIEDVVPLC
+1393 PLPIVPIEDLVPLC

-1420 NPNDTYLWS
+1420 NLNDTYLWS
-1429 TGETSTEILLN
+1429 TGETSTEILL
-1440 DAGDIGDYWVTV
+1440 DDVGDIGDYWVTV
-1452 TTPYVIGSDCSY
+1452 TTPHVVGSDCQY
-1464 TKNFTVIESED
+1464 TRNFTVIESED

-1560 TWHIVGIQE
+1560 TWHIVGVQE

-1582 KLLKTLPHTSIGW
+1582 KLLKTLPHTSRGW
-1595 DGTFNGQN
+1595 DGTFNGHN
-1603 MPSDDYWFVAKIIQ
+1603 MPSDDYWFVAKVIQ
-1617 NNEAFDIRGHFALK
+1617 NGEAFDIKGHFALK

>member
-1 MKFVNYLIG
+1 MKFGNFLMG
-10 ILLLWGSYAFSQQIS
+10 IFLLWGSYAFSQQIS
-25 VDDSVGLQQLIEDNL
+25 IDDSIGLQPLIENNL

-57 TASGFSSYAQFD
+57 SSSGFSSYAQFN
-69 RASSNFPFQNGI
+69 RAGSNFPFQNGI

-109 DPDLETALGVSN
+109 DPDLEAALGVSN

-168 TGSTLPY
+168 TGSALPY

-200 CPAQNDQ
+200 CPAQNSQ
-207 YFDGYNVGD
+207 YFDGYNIGD

-221 RTTVLTAATTITPYV
+221 RTNVLTASTTITPYV

-247 TDGSYDSAVFIEGN
+247 TDGTFDSAVFIEGN
-261 SFKILDLGEDVSTC
+261 SFRILDLGDDVSTC

-281 DADIEN
+281 DADIQN
-287 PLATYAWFLDNSPIT
+287 PQATYAWFLDN
-302 NTNPLPYLLN
+302 NPLATTLSTIS

-333 ETDEVVIVLNTEEPI
+333 ETDEIVVILNTEEPI
-348 NLISDYFLCDD
+348 APISDYFLCDD
-359 TSGDETEIFNLST
+359 ISEDGIEVFDLSS

-392 SDADARNNANS
+392 SDADARNNVNS
-403 ISGNFSNTINPQP
+403 ISGNFSNTVTPQQT
-416 IFVRIQDLDS
+416 IYVRIQDLDS
-426 GCYGFTTFNLL
+426 GCYGFTTFNLI

-443 VTDPTDL
+443 VTDPAPL
-450 EICDTD
+450 EICDSD
-456 TEPDGHTV
+456 TVPDGYTV

-471 NEITGGQSNLIV
+471 NEITGGQSNLAV

-490 DADSG
+490 DADNG
-495 ANPIPVPYVNTNTP
+495 ANPIPIPYVNTNTP
-509 TEIVY
+509 TEVVY
-514 VRVIDTQTGC
+514 IRVIDTQTGC
-524 VNTSSLTINITTS
+524 VNTSSLTIDITTS
-537 PIVNRDTQYLDA
+537 PIVDRNTQYIDA
-549 CDTDHDGSADFD
+549 CDADHDGSADFD
-561 LTQVINDVLDG
+561 LTQVINDVLMG

-584 TLPDAQSGDNPVAD
+584 TLPDAQSGINPVAD
-598 ETNYQYQNAVI
+598 ETNYQYQNALL
-609 EPGSTTLYIRIEDNN
+609 EPGSTRLYIRIEDNN

-641 TGTDTGDFALCDN
+641 TGTDTGDFALCDT
-654 NDDDNDT
+654 NDDENDT
-661 LEFDLTTV
+661 LEFNLNTV
-669 ALYIANELPNIAVT
+669 ALFIANELPNIMVT
-683 FYDTET
+683 FYVTEMD
-689 NRDTNNPID
+689 RDTDTNPID
-698 DSVLYTATSPTT
+698 TTVLFAATSPTT
-710 LYIKIDDIASGCSD
+710 VYIKIDDVVSGCSD

-736 LFNPADPIPYCDT
+736 LFNPANPLPYCDT
-749 DDDGIVSIDMESLD
+749 DDDGFVSIDLASLD
-763 NTVTGGNP
+763 DTVTGGNP
-771 NFEVRYYPTNTDA
+771 NFEVRYFSTDIDA
-784 ENNTDQLPPFYTNTA
+784 QNNTNQLPPFYTNTS
-799 MVETIYAR
+799 MLETIYAR
-807 IENIDTGCATINPF
+807 IENIDTGCSTINPF

-831 TSPNPEIICDND
+831 TSPSPIVICDND
-843 NNPQDG
+843 QDG
-849 FSIINLDATIPEVV
+849 FSIINLDDKISETVTST
-863 ADPTGLIIGFFTSYN
+863 TGINIDFFTSFD
-878 DADNDVDPITERT
+878 DADNNVNPITNRT

-908 SLSCYNIVEYEI
+908 SLSCYNIVTLDV
-920 TVNTLPIIPN
+920 TVNTLPVIPN
-930 LTPFQICNDDGSPT
+930 ITPFQICKDDGTFT
-944 AYFLMVDKDVEI
+944 ADFLLVDKDVEI

-961 GKEVYYFEDAGF
+961 GKEVYYFEDASF
-973 TTPIDKD
+973 TTPIDK
-980 NDFQNSSNPQTI
+980 NTIYQNTTTPQTV
-992 YVRVENITDP
+992 YVRVENITDT

-1017 PVYNTDFDPYLICD
+1017 PIYNTFSPYLICD

-1036 QEHVF
+1036 QIHVF
-1041 NLDEKRDEISQG
+1041 DLNEKITEISQG
-1053 STDLIIS
+1053 SPDNLNVT
-1060 FHLTQSDA
+1060 FHLTRQNA
-1068 EDNLNPQPTA
+1068 EDNINPQPIQ

-1116 QASPFESCATDYSGS
+1116 QATPFEQCDTDYDGF
-1131 VIFNLEDADF
+1131 VTFNLENADF
-1141 QINDRLQNNLITN
+1141 EILDRLQNDLIVN
-1154 YFEDFED
+1154 YFENFTD
-1161 INQSDGLDNSNEIT
+1161 INQNDGLDNSNEIL
-1175 DPTNYLSNTRT
+1175 DPINYISNTRT
-1186 IYIKV
+1186 VYIKV

-1205 LVVVPPPATNA
+1205 LVVVSPPPTNN
-1216 IGTIEICDNDTD
+1216 INTIEICDNDTD

-1235 DALIVND
+1235 NAQIVND
-1242 PNTVDI
+1242 PSLVTI
-1248 SYHNTQTDADNNQ
+1248 SYHNSQNDADNNQ
-1261 NPIGNTFNYTASN
+1261 NPIGNTYNYTANN
-1274 HTIYVRVND
+1274 HTIFVRVND

-1292 SFNLQI
+1292 SFSLQI
-1298 NQNPIANTA
+1298 NPNPIANTA
-1307 PDLVACDDDFDGFF
+1307 PDLISCDDDFDGFF
-1321 EFDLSANANTIIGS
+1321 EFDLSVNTNTIIGS
-1335 QNASIHTVTYYSD
+1335 QNTSTHTVTYYND
-1348 ATNAETA
+1348 ITNAESE

-1362 HAAFDG
+1362 HSAFDG
-1368 EIIFARIQNNNTGC
+1368 EIIYARIENNNTGC
-1382 FSVSQF
+1382 FAISQF

-1393 PLPVIPIEDVVPLC
+1393 PLPIVPIEDLVPLC

-1420 NPNDTYLWS
+1420 NLNDTYLWS
-1429 TGETSTEILLN
+1429 TGETSTEILL
-1440 DAGDIGDYWVTV
+1440 DDVGDIGDYWVTV
-1452 TTPYVIGSDCSY
+1452 TTPHVVGSDCQY
-1464 TKNFTVIESED
+1464 TRNFTVIESED

-1560 TWHIVGIQE
+1560 TWHIVGVQE

-1582 KLLKTLPHTSIGW
+1582 KLLKTLPHTSRGW
-1595 DGTFNGQN
+1595 DGTFNGHN
-1603 MPSDDYWFVAKIIQ
+1603 MPSDDYWFVAKVIQ
-1617 NNEAFDIRGHFALK
+1617 NGEAFDIKGHFALK

>member
-1 MKFVNYLIG
+1 MKFVNYLLG
-10 ILLLWGSYAFSQQIS
+10 FLFLWSSCIFSQQIS
-25 VDDSVGLQQLIEDNL
+25 VDDTVSLESLIENNL

-57 TASGFSSYAQFD
+57 SSSGFSSYAQFD

-109 DPDLETALGVSN
+109 DPDLEAALGVTN

-168 TGSTLPY
+168 TGSPLPY

-247 TDGSYDSAVFIEGN
+247 TDGTFDSAVFIEGN
-261 SFKILDLGEDVSTC
+261 SFKILDLGDDVTTC
-275 APSVTL
+275 APTVTL
-281 DADIEN
+281 DADIDN
-287 PLATYAWFLDNSPIT
+287 PLATYAWFLDNVPLATTLSNIT
-302 NTNPLPYLLN
+302 

-333 ETDEVVIVLNTEEPI
+333 ETDEVVVVLNTEEPI
-348 NLISDYFLCDD
+348 NPITDYFLCDD
-359 TSGDETEIFNLST
+359 LSEDGTEVFDLTT

-379 NIPFTNYSFSYHL
+379 NIPFTNYDFSYHL
-392 SDADARNNANS
+392 SDADARNNINS
-403 ISGNFSNTINPQP
+403 VSGNFSNTVNPQT
-416 IFVRIQDLDS
+416 IYVRIQDLDS
-426 GCYGFTTFNLL
+426 GCFGFTTFDL
-437 VNPVPN
+437 VVSPIPN
-443 VTDPTDL
+443 ITDPTDL
-450 EICDTD
+450 EVCDSD
-456 TEPDGHTV
+456 TVPDGYTV
-464 IDLTQKD
+464 IDLSQKND
-471 NEITGGQSNLIV
+471 EITGGQSNLLV
-483 SYHYSAV
+483 TYHYSAV
-490 DADSG
+490 DADNG
-495 ANPIPVPYVNTNTP
+495 VNPIPIPYVNTNTP
-509 TEIVY
+509 TEMLYI
-514 VRVIDTQTGC
+514 RVVNTQTGC

-537 PIVNRDTQYLDA
+537 PIVNTNTQYLDA
-549 CDTDHDGSADFD
+549 CDTDYDGSADFD
-561 LTQVINDVLDG
+561 LTQVINDVLMG
-572 LDPTTVTITFHE
+572 LTGVTVTFHE
-584 TLPDAQSGDNPVAD
+584 TLPDAQSGSNPVAD

-609 EPGSTTLYIRIEDNN
+609 EPGSGLLYIRILDDV
-624 TGCASIVPL
+624 TGCSSIVPL
-633 EPHTNLLL
+633 EVHTNLLL

-654 NDDDNDT
+654 NDDGNDT

-669 ALYIANELPNIAVT
+669 ALFIANELPNLVIT
-683 FYDTET
+683 FYETEIE
-689 NRDTNNPID
+689 RDTDTNPID
-698 DSVLYTATSPTT
+698 DSVLYSATSPTT
-710 LYIKIDDIASGCSD
+710 LYIKIDDVVSGCSD

-736 LFNPADPIPYCDT
+736 LFNPSNPLPYCDT
-749 DDDGIVSIDMESLD
+749 DDDGFVSIDLASLD
-763 NTVTGGNP
+763 DTVTGGNP
-771 NFEVRYYPTNTDA
+771 NFEVRYYPTQTDA
-784 ENNTDQLPPFYTNTA
+784 ENNFNQLPPFYTNTA
-799 MVETIYAR
+799 SVETIYAR
-807 IENIDTGCATINPF
+807 IENIDTGCSTVNPF
-821 EIQINLAPAA
+821 EIEVYVAPAA
-831 TSPNPEIICDND
+831 TLPSPIVICDND
-843 NNPQDG
+843 QDG
-849 FSIINLDATIPEVV
+849 FSIINLDSKIPETVTST
-863 ADPTGLIIGFFTSYN
+863 TGINIDFFTSFD
-878 DADNDVDPITERT
+878 DADNDVNPILDRT

-908 SLSCYNIVEYEI
+908 SLNCYNIVTLDV
-920 TVNTLPIIPN
+920 TVNTLPVIPN
-930 LTPFQICNDDGSPT
+930 ITPFQICKDDGTFT
-944 AYFLMVDKDVEI
+944 ADFLLVDKDAEI

-961 GKEVYYFEDAGF
+961 GKEVYYFEDPAL
-973 TTPIDKD
+973 TIPIDK
-980 NDFQNSSNPQTI
+980 NTIYQNNSTPQTI
-992 YVRVENITDP
+992 YIRVENTTDA
-1002 TCFATS
+1002 TCSATS
-1008 SFTLQVSSD
+1008 SFLLQVSSD
-1017 PVYNTDFDPYLICD
+1017 PVYNSFTPYLICD

-1036 QEHVF
+1036 QIHLF
-1041 NLDEKRDEISQG
+1041 DLNEKVIEISQG
-1053 STDLIIS
+1053 SPDNLNVS
-1060 FHLTQSDA
+1060 FHLTRQDA
-1068 EDNLNPQPTA
+1068 EDNLNPQPLQ
-1078 YTNISNPQ
+1078 YTNVSNPQ

-1116 QASPFESCATDYSGS
+1116 QATPFEQCDTDYDGF
-1131 VIFNLEDADF
+1131 VTFNLEDADF

-1154 YFEDFED
+1154 YFEDFTD
-1161 INQSDGLDNSNEIT
+1161 INQNDGLDNSNEII
-1175 DPTNYLSNTRT
+1175 DPVNYVSNTRT
-1186 IYIKV
+1186 VYIKV
-1191 ANTLTRCFSVIPLD
+1191 ANILTGCFSVIPLD
-1205 LVVVPPPATNA
+1205 LIVVPPPPTNN
-1216 IGTIEICDNDTD
+1216 ISTIEICDNDTY
-1228 TFDLTTV
+1228 TFDLTSV
-1235 DALIVND
+1235 NAQIVND
-1242 PNTVDI
+1242 PSVVTI
-1248 SYHNTQTDADNNQ
+1248 SYHNTQNDADNNQ
-1261 NPIGNTFNYTASN
+1261 NPIGNIFNYTASN

-1283 PLINCPITV
+1283 PLINCPKTD

-1298 NQNPIANTA
+1298 NTNPIANTA
-1307 PDLVACDDDFDGFF
+1307 PDLVSCDDDFDGFL
-1321 EFDLSANANTIIGS
+1321 EFDLSVNTTAIIGS

-1348 ATNAETA
+1348 LTSAETA
-1355 SNALPNL
+1355 TNALPNL
-1362 HAAFDG
+1362 HIAFDS
-1368 EIIFARIQNNNTGC
+1368 EIIYARIQNNTTGC
-1382 FSVSQF
+1382 FAISQF
-1388 ATRIN
+1388 TTRIN
-1393 PLPVIPIEDVVPLC
+1393 PLPIIPIEDFVPLC
-1407 INDLPL
+1407 INNLPL
-1413 IISADTG
+1413 IISANTG
-1420 NPNDTYLWS
+1420 NPNDSYLWS
-1429 TGETSTEILLN
+1429 TSETSTEILLD
-1440 DAGDIGDYWVTV
+1440 DANDIGNYWVTV
-1452 TTPYVIGSDCSY
+1452 TTPHVIGSDCSY

-1514 NVFENVTFGLH
+1514 NIFNNVTFGLH

-1551 TPNNDGTFD
+1551 TPNNDGAFD
-1560 TWHIVGIQE
+1560 TWHIVGVQE

-1603 MPSDDYWFVAKIIQ
+1603 MPSDDYWFVAEIIQ
-1617 NNEAFDIRGHFALK
+1617 NGKSFNIKGHFALK